1 MITLKTEEMAC
12 GHCVER
18 IDKALKNEGIAH
30 NIDLDT
36 KTVQVDVTEEELPE
50 VVELLDDLG
59 FTAKK
64 VME

>member
-18 IDKALKNEGIAH
+18 IDKALAGEGIAH
-30 NIDLDT
+30 EIDLAA
-36 KTVQVDVTEEELPE
+36 KTVKVDVTEEGLAE

-59 FTAKK
+59 FTAKRI
-64 VME
+64 